1 MNQTLLQG
9 SQFYWLGFIIGI
21 LVTIFCYTFFFTSRK
36 KRYYYQISW
45 YNHSKKETIYKYISL
60 KKEMSLNLYKYLMEE
75 GIVNEKPNLRSNQ
88 MIKEIN
94 MEDMENEYSL
104 KRNSTLYFY

>member
-21 LVTIFCYTFFFTSRK
+21 LVTVFYFKFLYTPK

-60 KKEMSLNLYKYLMEE
+60 KKEMSLNLYKYLMGE
-75 GIVNEKPNLRSNQ
+75 GIVNERPNLRSNP

-94 MEDMENEYSL
+94 VDDIENEYSL
-104 KRNSTLYFY
+104 KRNSTLYFC